1 MNPPKPEHN
10 DRDNK
15 RAFRWAAIVA
25 ALLIVGALLFN
36 VFWARKPPVNVDNGQ
51 PRVRLRRRSHR
62 ARSLEL

>member
-1 MNPPKPEHN
+1 MTPPKPEQN

-36 VFWARKPPVNVDNGQ
+36 VFWARKPPVNVDNAAQSAPAPQKPPG
-51 PRVRLRRRSHR
+51 S
-62 ARSLEL
+62 